1 MNWARICRIGAVKR
15 FYIVVYAVLLLGF
28 HANDDSVIN
37 GIPVRMECSGE
48 SCVS

>member
-37 GIPVRMECSGE
+37 GIQLEWNALEKV
-48 SCVS
+48 V